1 MLKSLEKKRKR
12 KTMTRKTFMI
22 ILRVVAVLILAIVL
36 APKIVD
42 YLNQPEEEENLIGYN
57 TGTVLAKVTSI
68 VDEGQVTLGEI
79 PQLFQ
84 VVMVKV
90 LEGGYAGQSFQIE
103 YGTRQIRNEMIPL
116 SVGDKLMVTVSS
128 MPDGETS
135 AQFTDFYR
143 RNSLLLLFGIFV
155 AASVLISGWKG
166 VRSILGILLSLAVIV
181 LIILPG
187 IQQGKDPLTISIFG
201 AFLFMAFSL
210 YLIYGWTV
218 KTHAAVLGSLAALA
232 ITGVLAYFFVNHA
245 RLTGYGDENMFYI
258 SQLTGN
264 TLNVRSLLLAGV
276 LIGTLGVLDD
286 LVISQA
292 SAVFELFR
300 NNPGQSFGA
309 LFKSA
314 MTIGQDH
321 IAATVNTLVLAYAGT
336 SLPMLLLFSFR
347 NVDFGLAINLEFI
360 AEEIVRTMVGSL
372 GLFAAVPITTALS
385 AIIAVNY
392 RNFGQL
398 KTYLGPLSE

>member
-1 MLKSLEKKRKR
+1 MIMLK
-12 KTMTRKTFMI
+12 
-22 ILRVVAVLILAIVL
+22 
-36 APKIVD
+36 P
-42 YLNQPEEEENLIGYN
+42 
-57 TGTVLAKVTSI
+57 
-68 VDEGQVTLGEI
+68 
-79 PQLFQ
+79 
-84 VVMVKV
+84 
-90 LEGGYAGQSFQIE
+90 
-103 YGTRQIRNEMIPL
+103 
-116 SVGDKLMVTVSS
+116 GDKLMVTVTTL
-128 MPDGETS
+128 PTGEIS

-143 RNSLLLLFGIFV
+143 TDSLALLFAIFV
-155 AASVLISGWKG
+155 LASVLISGWKG

-187 IQQGKDPLTISIFG
+187 IQAGKDPLMTSIFG

-210 YLIYGWTV
+210 YLVYGWTV

-232 ITGVLAYFFVNHA
+232 ITGILAYIFVNQT

-264 TLNVRSLLLAGV
+264 TLNVRSLLLAGI

-300 NNPGQSFGA
+300 ANPAQTFKELFG
-309 LFKSA
+309 SA
-314 MTIGQDH
+314 MHIGQDH
-321 IAATVNTLVLAYAGT
+321 IAATVNTLVLAYAGA
-336 SLPMLLLFSFR
+336 SLPMLLLFSYS
-347 NVDFGLAINLEFI
+347 NVNFAMALNLEFI

-385 AIIAVNY
+385 AVIAVNY
-392 RNFGQL
+392 RNFGKL
-398 KTYLGPLSE
+398 KTYLGPLNDEGEHHH

>member
-1 MLKSLEKKRKR
+1 MS
-12 KTMTRKTFMI
+12 RKTFMI
-22 ILRVVAVLILAIVL
+22 ILRVAAVVILAAILV
-36 APKIVD
+36 PKVID
-42 YLNQPEEEENLIGYN
+42 YIHQPAVEETVIGYSSSTIRAVV
-57 TGTVLAKVTSI
+57 TGI
-68 VDEGQVTLGEI
+68 NEEGDITLGDVTQPYQIVE
-79 PQLFQ
+79 
-84 VVMVKV
+84 VEVE
-90 LEGGYAGQSFQIE
+90 EGEYAGLFFEIE
-103 YGTRQIRNEMIPL
+103 YGTRQIRNEMIMLKP
-116 SVGDKLMVTVSS
+116 GDRLMVTLTTL
-128 MPDGETS
+128 PTGEIS

-143 RNSLLLLFGIFV
+143 TDSLLLLLGIFIL
-155 AASVLISGWKG
+155 ASVLISGWKG
-166 VRSILGILLSLAVIV
+166 VRSVLGILLSLAVII

-187 IQQGKDPLTISIFG
+187 IQAGKDPLMTSILG

-232 ITGVLAYFFVNHA
+232 ITGVLAFIFVNHA

-300 NNPGQSFGA
+300 TDPTQT
-309 LFKSA
+309 FKSLFRSA
-314 MTIGQDH
+314 MHIGQDH
-321 IAATVNTLVLAYAGT
+321 IAATVNTLVLAYAGA
-336 SLPMLLLFSFR
+336 SLPMLLLFSFS
-347 NVDFGLAINLEFI
+347 NVDFTRALNLEFI

-385 AIIAVNY
+385 AVIAVNY
-392 RNFGQL
+392 RNFGKL
-398 KTYLGPLSE
+398 KTYLGPLNDEGGHHH